1 MDQVDQYGKTKGGSH
16 QWLQWVVIS
25 SHTIHQNGKYRNDVN
40 YDQHPYRTDI
50 IDHTEPK
57 LTRVPPHCVFITIV
71 ASCSIV
77 AVFSNYISSPY

>member
-57 LTRVPPHCVFITIV
+57 LTRVPPHCFVIV
-71 ASCSIV
+71 KVNVCACFVVILV
-77 AVFSNYISSPY
+77 HIIYY